1 MINMTVTNT
10 LVKNILMKSTLMK
23 STLLKRIYCMALMA
37 LLALASSQSW
47 ATLSATADRTIID
60 SNETL
65 QLLVRLDS
73 QALIGEPDFT
83 VIESNFE
90 ILSTSRQQQY
100 SRVNGQTQ
108 SYTDWNLL
116 LAPKRTGRLLVP
128 SIKYKKDISNAI
140 EITVR
145 KASAASA
152 AGQPVYTETLVDKSE
167 VYIQEQLLLTH
178 RLYTSVRLSDL
189 GLDPLKADDTV
200 MQKVSETQF
209 QKNVAGKNYQ
219 VVEIVYA
226 LFPQASGKLQ
236 IPALRFSAY
245 EASNNRYG
253 GFSARGNRIIRST
266 DAKTINVMARPDT
279 IDIDNWMPAS
289 SIRLDQQWS
298 SPLDQLKVGEP
309 ITRNISITAKGL
321 TGAQIMPLS
330 LSESDDYKI
339 YPDQPQLDD
348 SADATGVTGIR
359 RESFALVPNRSGEII
374 LPAVTVR
381 WWDTVRQRMQTAK
394 LKAVTL
400 QVTAAEVSKMDP
412 YNIAPK
418 PPAGANTLPRVSAPE
433 TPKSLTAELR
443 SSLPLQL
450 SLAGNALL
458 MLMLLFF
465 WLRRSSTAAPRRDL
479 SGLNTARL
487 ELKQLITN
495 IERAARKSD
504 LAPLRDSILAWGRC
518 IFPQQKIKA
527 LAEIA
532 TLLHD
537 TELQQQFDLL
547 DQALYNNGSE
557 QQPDLKLLVNLIRNA
572 IVPKTDNPQ
581 TAKAELKPLYPSS

>member
-1 MINMTVTNT
+1 MTVTNT

>member
-1 MINMTVTNT
+1 MIMMYM
-10 LVKNILMKSTLMK
+10 KNNPFKRAYSIALMVVM
-23 STLLKRIYCMALMA
+23 TLLC
-37 LLALASSQSW
+37 SHSW
-47 ATLSATADRTIID
+47 ASLTATADRTIID

-83 VIESNFE
+83 VIESDFE

-116 LAPKRTGRLLVP
+116 LAPKRIGRLLVP

-145 KASAASA
+145 KATAASA

-189 GLDPLKADDTV
+189 GLDPLTVDDAL

-226 LFPQASGKLQ
+226 LFPQTSGKLQ

-253 GFSARGNRIIRST
+253 GFSARGNRIVRST
-266 DAKTINVMARPDT
+266 DAKTINVMARPT
-279 IDIDNWMPAS
+279 QIDIDNWMPAS
-289 SIRLDQQWS
+289 SVRLDQQWS
-298 SPLDQLKVGEP
+298 SSLNELKVGEP
-309 ITRNISITAKGL
+309 ITRTINITAKDL

-330 LSESDDYKI
+330 FSESDDYKI
-339 YPDQPQLDD
+339 YPDQPQLGD
-348 SADATGVTGIR
+348 SADAAGVTGTR
-359 RESFALVPNRSGEII
+359 RESFALVPNRPGEITV
-374 LPAVTVR
+374 PAVSVR
-381 WWDTVRQRMQTAK
+381 WWNSRKQRMQTAT
-394 LKAVTL
+394 LDAVTL
-400 QVTAAEVSKMDP
+400 QVAAAEVSAVNP
-412 YNIAPK
+412 YSPAPN
-418 PPAGANTLPRVSAPE
+418 AAVGGNSLIIEATPE
-433 TPKSLTAELR
+433 APKSLMAELR
-443 SSLPLQL
+443 SSLALQL
-450 SLAGNALL
+450 SVAGNALL
-458 MLMLLFF
+458 LVLLLVLLFVS
-465 WLRRSSTAAPRRDL
+465 LGRSSKAAPRRDL
-479 SGLNTARL
+479 SGLNSARL
-487 ELKQLITN
+487 ELKQLLTN

-504 LAPLRDSILAWGRC
+504 LVPLRDSLLAWGRC
-518 IFPQQKIKA
+518 IFPQQKIKT

-532 TLLHD
+532 ALLD
-537 TELQQQFDLL
+537 DGQLQQQFDLL
-547 DQALYNNGSE
+547 DQALYNRSSE
-557 QQPDLKLLVNLIRNA
+557 QQPDLKLLVNLVRNA
-572 IVPKTDNPQ
+572 IVPKTKTAQ
-581 TAKAELKPLYPSS
+581 TDKAELKPLYPSS

>member
-1 MINMTVTNT
+1 MIMMHM
-10 LVKNILMKSTLMK
+10 KNNP
-23 STLLKRIYCMALMA
+23 LKRAYSIALTVV
-37 LLALASSQSW
+37 LTLACSHSW
-47 ATLSATADRTIID
+47 ATLTATADRTIID

-83 VIESNFE
+83 VIESDFE

-116 LAPKRTGRLLVP
+116 LAPKRIGRLLVP

-140 EITVR
+140 QITVR
-145 KASAASA
+145 KATAASA

-167 VYIQEQLLLTH
+167 VYVQEQLLLTH

-189 GLDPLKADDTV
+189 GLDPLKADDTL

-253 GFSARGNRIIRST
+253 GFSSRGNRIVRST
-266 DAKTINVMARPDT
+266 DAKTIDVMARPGQ

-289 SIRLDQQWS
+289 SVRLDQQWS

-309 ITRNISITAKGL
+309 ITRTINITAKGL

-330 LSESDDYKI
+330 LIESNDYKV

-348 SADATGVTGIR
+348 SAAASGVTGTR
-359 RESFALVPNRSGEII
+359 RESFALVPNRPGEIT
-374 LPAVTVR
+374 LPAVSVR
-381 WWDTVRQRMQTAK
+381 WWNSRKQRMQTAT
-394 LKAVTL
+394 LDAITL
-400 QVTAAEVSKMDP
+400 QVAAAEISSLNP
-412 YNIAPK
+412 YNPAPS
-418 PPAGANTLPRVSAPE
+418 AAVGANTLSIEAAPE
-433 TPKSLTAELR
+433 APKSLMAELR
-443 SSLPLQL
+443 SSRALQL
-450 SLAGNALL
+450 SVAGNALL
-458 MLMLLFF
+458 LLLLLFV
-465 WLRRSSTAAPRRDL
+465 WLGRSSKVAPRSDL
-479 SGLNTARL
+479 SGLNSARL
-487 ELKQLITN
+487 ELKQLLTN

-504 LAPLRDSILAWGRC
+504 LVPLRDSLLAWGRC
-518 IFPQQKIKA
+518 IFPQQKIKT

-532 TLLHD
+532 ALLD
-537 TELQQQFDLL
+537 DGQLQQQFDLL
-547 DQALYNNGSE
+547 DQALYNHSSE
-557 QQPDLKLLVNLIRNA
+557 QQPDLKLLVNLVRNA
-572 IVPKTDNPQ
+572 IVPKTENPQ
-581 TAKAELKPLYPSS
+581 TVKAELKPLYPSS

>member
-1 MINMTVTNT
+1 MVVM
-10 LVKNILMKSTLMK
+10 
-23 STLLKRIYCMALMA
+23 TLLC
-37 LLALASSQSW
+37 SHSW
-47 ATLSATADRTIID
+47 ASLTATADRTIID

-73 QALIGEPDFT
+73 QALMGEPDFS
-83 VIESNFE
+83 VIESDFE

-116 LAPKRTGRLLVP
+116 LAPKRIGRLLVP

-145 KASAASA
+145 KATAASA

-189 GLDPLKADDTV
+189 GLDPLKVDDAL

-219 VVEIVYA
+219 VVEIIYA

-253 GFSARGNRIIRST
+253 GFSARGNRIIRNT
-266 DAKTINVMARPDT
+266 DAKTIDVMTRPAH

-289 SIRLDQQWS
+289 SIRLEQQWS

-309 ITRNISITAKGL
+309 VTRNISITASGL

-330 LSESDDYKI
+330 LSESDDYKV
-339 YPDQPQLDD
+339 YPDQPQLGD
-348 SADATGVTGIR
+348 SADAAGVTGIR
-359 RESFALVPNRSGEII
+359 RESFALVPNRPGEITV
-374 LPAVTVR
+374 PAVSVR
-381 WWDTVRQRMQTAK
+381 WWNSRKQRMQTAT
-394 LKAVTL
+394 LDAVTL
-400 QVTAAEVSKMDP
+400 QVAAAEVSAMNP
-412 YNIAPK
+412 YNSAPN
-418 PPAGANTLPRVSAPE
+418 AAVGANSLIIEATPE
-433 TPKSLTAELR
+433 APKSLMAELR
-443 SSLPLQL
+443 SSLALQL
-450 SLAGNALL
+450 SVAGNALL
-458 MLMLLFF
+458 LVLLLVLLLFV
-465 WLRRSSTAAPRRDL
+465 WLGRSSKAAPRRDL
-479 SGLNTARL
+479 SGLNSARL
-487 ELKQLITN
+487 ELKQLLTN

-504 LAPLRDSILAWGRC
+504 LVPLRDSLLAWGRC
-518 IFPQQKIKA
+518 IFPQQKIKT

-532 TLLHD
+532 ALLD
-537 TELQQQFDLL
+537 DGQLQQQFDLL
-547 DQALYNNGSE
+547 DQALYNRSSE
-557 QQPDLKLLVNLIRNA
+557 QQPDLKLLVNLVRNA
-572 IVPKTDNPQ
+572 IVPKTETAQ

>member
-1 MINMTVTNT
+1 MMHM
-10 LVKNILMKSTLMK
+10 KNNPFKRAYSIALMVVM
-23 STLLKRIYCMALMA
+23 TLLC
-37 LLALASSQSW
+37 SHSW
-47 ATLSATADRTIID
+47 ASLTATADRTIID

-73 QALIGEPDFT
+73 QALMGEPDFS
-83 VIESNFE
+83 VIESDFE

-116 LAPKRTGRLLVP
+116 LAPKRIGRLLVP

-145 KASAASA
+145 KATAASA

-189 GLDPLKADDTV
+189 GLDPLKVDDAL

-219 VVEIVYA
+219 VVEIIYA

-253 GFSARGNRIIRST
+253 GFSARGNRIIRNT
-266 DAKTINVMARPDT
+266 DAKTIDVMTRPAH

-289 SIRLDQQWS
+289 SIRLEQQWS

-309 ITRNISITAKGL
+309 VTRNISITASGL

-330 LSESDDYKI
+330 LSESDDYKV
-339 YPDQPQLDD
+339 YPDQPQLGD
-348 SADATGVTGIR
+348 SADAAGVTGIR
-359 RESFALVPNRSGEII
+359 RESFALVPNRPGEITV
-374 LPAVTVR
+374 PAVSVR
-381 WWDTVRQRMQTAK
+381 WWNSRKQRMQTAT
-394 LKAVTL
+394 LDAVTL
-400 QVTAAEVSKMDP
+400 QVAAAEVSAMNP
-412 YNIAPK
+412 YNSAPN
-418 PPAGANTLPRVSAPE
+418 AAVGANSLIIEATPE
-433 TPKSLTAELR
+433 APKSLTAELR
-443 SSLPLQL
+443 SSLALQL
-450 SLAGNALL
+450 SVAGNALL
-458 MLMLLFF
+458 LVLLLVLLLFV
-465 WLRRSSTAAPRRDL
+465 WLGRSSKAAPRRDL
-479 SGLNTARL
+479 SGLNSARL
-487 ELKQLITN
+487 ELKQLLTN

-504 LAPLRDSILAWGRC
+504 LVPLRDSLLAWGRC
-518 IFPQQKIKA
+518 IFPQQKIKT

-532 TLLHD
+532 VLLD
-537 TELQQQFDLL
+537 DGQLQQQFDLL
-547 DQALYNNGSE
+547 DQALYNRSSE
-557 QQPDLKLLVNLIRNA
+557 QQPDLKLLVNLVRNA
-572 IVPKTDNPQ
+572 IVPKTETAQ

>member
-1 MINMTVTNT
+1 MIMMHM
-10 LVKNILMKSTLMK
+10 KNNPFKRAYSIALMVGM
-23 STLLKRIYCMALMA
+23 TLLC
-37 LLALASSQSW
+37 SHSW
-47 ATLSATADRTIID
+47 ASLTATADRTIID

-73 QALIGEPDFT
+73 QALMGEPDFS
-83 VIESNFE
+83 VIESDFE

-116 LAPKRTGRLLVP
+116 LAPKRIGRLLVP

-145 KASAASA
+145 KATAASA

-189 GLDPLKADDTV
+189 GLDPLKVDDAL

-219 VVEIVYA
+219 VVEIIYA

-245 EASNNRYG
+245 ETSNNRYG
-253 GFSARGNRIIRST
+253 GFSARGNRIIRNT
-266 DAKTINVMARPDT
+266 DAKTIDVMTRPAH
-279 IDIDNWMPAS
+279 IDIDNWMPAN
-289 SIRLDQQWS
+289 SIRLEQQWS

-309 ITRNISITAKGL
+309 VTRNISITASGL

-330 LSESDDYKI
+330 LSESDDYKV
-339 YPDQPQLDD
+339 YPDQPQLGD
-348 SADATGVTGIR
+348 SADAAGVTGIR
-359 RESFALVPNRSGEII
+359 RESFALVPNRPGEITV
-374 LPAVTVR
+374 PAVSVR
-381 WWDTVRQRMQTAK
+381 WWNSRKQRMQTAT
-394 LKAVTL
+394 LDAVTL
-400 QVTAAEVSKMDP
+400 QVAAAEVSAMNP
-412 YNIAPK
+412 YNSAPT
-418 PPAGANTLPRVSAPE
+418 AAVGANSLIIEATPE
-433 TPKSLTAELR
+433 APKSLMAELR
-443 SSLPLQL
+443 SSLALQL
-450 SLAGNALL
+450 SVAGNALL
-458 MLMLLFF
+458 LVLLLVLLLFV
-465 WLRRSSTAAPRRDL
+465 WLGRSSKAAPRRDL
-479 SGLNTARL
+479 SGLNSARL
-487 ELKQLITN
+487 ELKQLLTN

-504 LAPLRDSILAWGRC
+504 LVPLRDSLLAWGRC
-518 IFPQQKIKA
+518 IFPQQKIKT

-532 TLLHD
+532 ALLDHGQ
-537 TELQQQFDLL
+537 LQQQFDLL
-547 DQALYNNGSE
+547 DQALYNRSSE
-557 QQPDLKLLVNLIRNA
+557 QQPDLKLLVNLVRNA
-572 IVPKTDNPQ
+572 IVPKTETAQ

>member
-1 MINMTVTNT
+1 MIMMHM
-10 LVKNILMKSTLMK
+10 KNNPFKRAYSIALMVVM
-23 STLLKRIYCMALMA
+23 TLLC
-37 LLALASSQSW
+37 SHSW
-47 ATLSATADRTIID
+47 ASLTATADRTIID

-73 QALIGEPDFT
+73 QALMGEPDFS
-83 VIESNFE
+83 VIESDFE

-116 LAPKRTGRLLVP
+116 LAPKRIGRLLVP

-145 KASAASA
+145 KATAASA

-189 GLDPLKADDTV
+189 GLDPLKVDDAL

-219 VVEIVYA
+219 VVEIIYA

-253 GFSARGNRIIRST
+253 GFSARGNRIIRNT
-266 DAKTINVMARPDT
+266 DAKTIDVMTRPAH
-279 IDIDNWMPAS
+279 IDIDNWMPAN
-289 SIRLDQQWS
+289 SIRLEQQWS

-309 ITRNISITAKGL
+309 VTRNISITASGL

-330 LSESDDYKI
+330 LSESDDYKV
-339 YPDQPQLDD
+339 YPDQPQLGD
-348 SADATGVTGIR
+348 SADAAGVTGIR
-359 RESFALVPNRSGEII
+359 RESFALVPNRPGEITV
-374 LPAVTVR
+374 PAVSVR
-381 WWDTVRQRMQTAK
+381 WWNSRKQRMQTAT
-394 LKAVTL
+394 LDAVTL
-400 QVTAAEVSKMDP
+400 QVAAAEVSAMNP
-412 YNIAPK
+412 YNSAPN
-418 PPAGANTLPRVSAPE
+418 AAVGANSLIIEATPE
-433 TPKSLTAELR
+433 APKSLMAELR
-443 SSLPLQL
+443 SSLALQL
-450 SLAGNALL
+450 SVAGNALL
-458 MLMLLFF
+458 LVLLLVLLLFV
-465 WLRRSSTAAPRRDL
+465 WLGRSSKAAPRRDL
-479 SGLNTARL
+479 SGLNSARL
-487 ELKQLITN
+487 ELKQLLTN

-504 LAPLRDSILAWGRC
+504 LVPLRDSLLAWGRC
-518 IFPQQKIKA
+518 IFPQQKIKT

-532 TLLHD
+532 ALLD
-537 TELQQQFDLL
+537 DGQLQQQFDLL
-547 DQALYNNGSE
+547 DQALYNRSSE
-557 QQPDLKLLVNLIRNA
+557 QQPDLKLLVNLVRNA
-572 IVPKTDNPQ
+572 IVPKTETAQ

>member
-1 MINMTVTNT
+1 MKNMT
-10 LVKNILMKSTLMK
+10 KNR
-23 STLLKRIYCMALMA
+23 LKRIYFMALTA
-37 LLALASSQSW
+37 ILALACNHSW
-47 ATLSATADRTIID
+47 ATLTATADRTIIH

-83 VIESNFE
+83 VIESDFE

-145 KASAASA
+145 QATAPSA

-189 GLDPLKADDTV
+189 GLDPLKVDDAV

-209 QKNVAGKNYQ
+209 QKNIGGKNYQ
-219 VVEIVYA
+219 VVEIIYA

-236 IPALRFSAY
+236 IPALRFFAY
-245 EASNNRYG
+245 DASNSRYG
-253 GFSARGNRIIRST
+253 GFSARGNRIVRST
-266 DAKTINVMARPDT
+266 DAKTIDVMPRPAH
-279 IDIDNWMPAS
+279 IDMDNWMPAS
-289 SIRLDQQWS
+289 NLRLDQQWS
-298 SPLDQLKVGEP
+298 SPPDQLKVGEP
-309 ITRNISITAKGL
+309 VTRNIRITANGL
-321 TGAQIMPLS
+321 TAAQIMPLS

-348 SADATGVTGIR
+348 SANASGVTGIR
-359 RESFALVPNRSGEII
+359 RESFALVPNRPGEIT

-381 WWDTVRQRMQTAK
+381 WWDSGKQRMQTAK
-394 LKAVTL
+394 LNPVTL
-400 QVTAAEVSKMDP
+400 QVAAAEVSQLNP
-412 YNIAPK
+412 YNRAPATALTNRLAIESVPEAPK
-418 PPAGANTLPRVSAPE
+418 SFAT
-433 TPKSLTAELR
+433 ELR
-443 SSLPLQL
+443 SSLPLQI
-450 SLAGNALL
+450 SLVSNGLLVALL
-458 MLMLLFF
+458 LLI
-465 WLRRSSTAAPRRDL
+465 WLRRSTTVAPARDL
-479 SGLNTARL
+479 TGLNSARL
-487 ELKQLITN
+487 ELKQLLTN

-504 LAPLRDSILAWGRC
+504 LAPLRDSLLAWGRC
-518 IFPQQKIKA
+518 IFPQQKIKT

-532 TLLHD
+532 SLLDHAQ
-537 TELQQQFDLL
+537 LQQQFDLL
-547 DQALYNNGSE
+547 DQTLYNNSTE
-557 QQPDLKLLVNLIRNA
+557 QQPDLKQLVNLVRNV
-572 IVPKTDNPQ
+572 IVPKTASSQ
-581 TAKAELKPLYPSS
+581 ATEAELKPLYPSS

>member
-1 MINMTVTNT
+1 MINMT
-10 LVKNILMKSTLMK
+10 K
-23 STLLKRIYCMALMA
+23 TLLKRLYSIALVGT
-37 LLALASSQSW
+37 LAVVCSHSW
-47 ATLSATADRTIID
+47 ATLTATADRTIID

-83 VIESNFE
+83 VIDNDFE

-145 KASAASA
+145 KATAASA

-167 VYIQEQLLLTH
+167 LYVQEQLLLTH

-189 GLDPLKADDTV
+189 GLDPLQVDDAV

-209 QKNVAGKNYQ
+209 QKNIGGKNYQ
-219 VVEIVYA
+219 VVEIIYA

-236 IPALRFSAY
+236 IPALRFFAY
-245 EASNNRYG
+245 ETSNSRYG
-253 GFSARGNRIIRST
+253 GFSNRGNRIVRST
-266 DAKTINVMARPDT
+266 DTKTIDVMARPAN
-279 IDIDNWMPAS
+279 IDLDNWMPAS
-289 SIRLDQQWS
+289 SIGLNQQWS

-309 ITRNISITAKGL
+309 LTRTISITAKGL

-330 LSESDDYKI
+330 FSESDDYKI

-348 SADATGVTGIR
+348 NADASGVTGIR
-359 RESFALVPNRSGEII
+359 RESFALVPNRPGEIT
-374 LPAVTVR
+374 LPTVTVR
-381 WWDTVRQRMQTAK
+381 WWNSRKQRMQTAK
-394 LKAVTL
+394 LDPVTL
-400 QVTAAEVSKMDP
+400 QVAAAEVIKNNP
-412 YNIAPK
+412 YN
-418 PPAGANTLPRVSAPE
+418 SAPATAALVNRLSQE
-433 TPKSLTAELR
+433 TAPVAPKSLIEELR
-443 SSLPLQL
+443 SSLVLQI
-450 SLAGNALL
+450 SLASNLLLVALL
-458 MLMLLFF
+458 SIV
-465 WLRRSSTAAPRRDL
+465 WLRRSSTPAPLTDL
-479 SGLNTARL
+479 SGLNSARL
-487 ELKQLITN
+487 ELKQLLTN

-504 LAPLRDSILAWGRC
+504 LATLRDNLLAWGRC
-518 IFPQQKIKA
+518 IFPQKKIKT

-532 TLLHD
+532 SLLND
-537 TELQQQFDLL
+537 VQLQQQFDLL
-547 DQALYNNGSE
+547 DQALYNNSTE
-557 QQPDLKLLVNLIRNA
+557 QQPNLKLVVSLVRNA
-572 IVPKTDNPQ
+572 IVPKSKNLTS
-581 TAKAELKPLYPSS
+581 AKVELKPLYPSS

>member
-1 MINMTVTNT
+1 MIMMHM
-10 LVKNILMKSTLMK
+10 KNNPFKRAYSIALMVVM
-23 STLLKRIYCMALMA
+23 TLLC
-37 LLALASSQSW
+37 SHSW
-47 ATLSATADRTIID
+47 ASLTATADRTIID

-73 QALIGEPDFT
+73 QALMGEPDFS
-83 VIESNFE
+83 VIESDFE

-116 LAPKRTGRLLVP
+116 LAPKRIGRLLVP

-145 KASAASA
+145 KATAASA

-189 GLDPLKADDTV
+189 GLDPLKVDDAL

-219 VVEIVYA
+219 VVEIIYA

-253 GFSARGNRIIRST
+253 GFSARGNRIIRNT
-266 DAKTINVMARPDT
+266 DAKTIDVMTRPAH

-289 SIRLDQQWS
+289 SIRLEQQWS

-309 ITRNISITAKGL
+309 VTRNISITASGL

-330 LSESDDYKI
+330 LSESDDYKV
-339 YPDQPQLDD
+339 YPDQPQLSD
-348 SADATGVTGIR
+348 SADAAGVTGIR
-359 RESFALVPNRSGEII
+359 RESFALVPNRPGEITV
-374 LPAVTVR
+374 PAVSVR
-381 WWDTVRQRMQTAK
+381 WWNSRKQRMQTAT
-394 LKAVTL
+394 LDAVTL
-400 QVTAAEVSKMDP
+400 QVAAAEVSAMNP
-412 YNIAPK
+412 YNSAPN
-418 PPAGANTLPRVSAPE
+418 AAVGANSLIIEATPE
-433 TPKSLTAELR
+433 APKSLMAELR
-443 SSLPLQL
+443 SSLALQL
-450 SLAGNALL
+450 SVAGNALL
-458 MLMLLFF
+458 LVLLLVLLLFV
-465 WLRRSSTAAPRRDL
+465 WLGRSSKAAPRRDL
-479 SGLNTARL
+479 SGLNSARL
-487 ELKQLITN
+487 ELKQLLTN

-504 LAPLRDSILAWGRC
+504 LVPLRDSLLAWGRC
-518 IFPQQKIKA
+518 IFPQQKIKT

-532 TLLHD
+532 ALLD
-537 TELQQQFDLL
+537 DGQLQQQFDLL
-547 DQALYNNGSE
+547 DQALYNRSSE
-557 QQPDLKLLVNLIRNA
+557 QQPDLKLLVNLVRNA
-572 IVPKTDNPQ
+572 IVPKTETAQ

>member
-1 MINMTVTNT
+1 MIMMHM
-10 LVKNILMKSTLMK
+10 KNNPFKRAYSIALMVGM
-23 STLLKRIYCMALMA
+23 TLLC
-37 LLALASSQSW
+37 SHSW
-47 ATLSATADRTIID
+47 ASLTATADRTIID

-73 QALIGEPDFT
+73 QALMGEPDFS
-83 VIESNFE
+83 VIESDFE

-116 LAPKRTGRLLVP
+116 LAPKRIGRLLVP

-145 KASAASA
+145 KATAASA

-189 GLDPLKADDTV
+189 GLDPLKVDDAL

-219 VVEIVYA
+219 VVEIIYA

-245 EASNNRYG
+245 ETSNNRYG
-253 GFSARGNRIIRST
+253 GFSARGNRIIRNT
-266 DAKTINVMARPDT
+266 DAKTIDVMTRPAH

-289 SIRLDQQWS
+289 SIRLEQQWS

-309 ITRNISITAKGL
+309 VTRNISITASGL

-330 LSESDDYKI
+330 LSESDDYKV
-339 YPDQPQLDD
+339 YPDQPQLGD
-348 SADATGVTGIR
+348 SADAAGVTGIR
-359 RESFALVPNRSGEII
+359 RESFALVPNRPGEITV
-374 LPAVTVR
+374 PAVSVR
-381 WWDTVRQRMQTAK
+381 WWNSRKQRMQTAT
-394 LKAVTL
+394 LDAVTL
-400 QVTAAEVSKMDP
+400 QVAAAEVSAMNP
-412 YNIAPK
+412 YNSAPT
-418 PPAGANTLPRVSAPE
+418 AAVGANSLIIEATPE
-433 TPKSLTAELR
+433 APKSLMAELR
-443 SSLPLQL
+443 SSLALQL
-450 SLAGNALL
+450 SVAGNALL
-458 MLMLLFF
+458 LVLLLVLLLFV
-465 WLRRSSTAAPRRDL
+465 WLGRSSKAAPRRDL
-479 SGLNTARL
+479 SGLNSARL
-487 ELKQLITN
+487 ELKQLLTN

-504 LAPLRDSILAWGRC
+504 LVPLRDSLLAWGRC
-518 IFPQQKIKA
+518 IFPQQKIKT

-532 TLLHD
+532 ALLD
-537 TELQQQFDLL
+537 DGQLQQQFDLL
-547 DQALYNNGSE
+547 DQALYNRSSE
-557 QQPDLKLLVNLIRNA
+557 QQPDLKLLVNLVRNA
-572 IVPKTDNPQ
+572 IVPKTETAQ

>member
-1 MINMTVTNT
+1 MIMMHM
-10 LVKNILMKSTLMK
+10 KNKPFKRAYSIALMVVM
-23 STLLKRIYCMALMA
+23 TLLC
-37 LLALASSQSW
+37 SHSW
-47 ATLSATADRTIID
+47 ASLTATADRTIID

-73 QALIGEPDFT
+73 QALMGEPDFS
-83 VIESNFE
+83 VIESDFE

-116 LAPKRTGRLLVP
+116 LAPKRIGRLLVP

-145 KASAASA
+145 KATAASA

-189 GLDPLKADDTV
+189 GLDPLKVDDAL

-219 VVEIVYA
+219 VVEIIYA

-245 EASNNRYG
+245 ETSNNRYG
-253 GFSARGNRIIRST
+253 GFSARGNRIIRNT
-266 DAKTINVMARPDT
+266 DAKTIDVMTRPAH

-289 SIRLDQQWS
+289 SIRLEQQWS

-309 ITRNISITAKGL
+309 VTRNISITASGL

-330 LSESDDYKI
+330 LSESDDYKV
-339 YPDQPQLDD
+339 YPDQPQLGD
-348 SADATGVTGIR
+348 SADAAGVTGIR
-359 RESFALVPNRSGEII
+359 RESFALVPNRPGEITV
-374 LPAVTVR
+374 PAVSVR
-381 WWDTVRQRMQTAK
+381 WWNSRKQRMQTAT
-394 LKAVTL
+394 LDAVTL
-400 QVTAAEVSKMDP
+400 QVAAAEVSAMNP
-412 YNIAPK
+412 YNSAPN
-418 PPAGANTLPRVSAPE
+418 AAVGANSLIIEATPE
-433 TPKSLTAELR
+433 APKSLMAELR
-443 SSLPLQL
+443 SSLALQL
-450 SLAGNALL
+450 SVAGNALL
-458 MLMLLFF
+458 LVLLLVLLLFV
-465 WLRRSSTAAPRRDL
+465 WLGRSSKAAPRRDL
-479 SGLNTARL
+479 SGLNSARL
-487 ELKQLITN
+487 ELKQLLTN

-504 LAPLRDSILAWGRC
+504 LVPLRDSLLAWGRC
-518 IFPQQKIKA
+518 IFPQQKIKT

-532 TLLHD
+532 VLLD
-537 TELQQQFDLL
+537 DGQLQQQFDLL
-547 DQALYNNGSE
+547 DQALYNRSSE
-557 QQPDLKLLVNLIRNA
+557 QQPDLKLLVNLVRNA
-572 IVPKTDNPQ
+572 IVPKTETAQ

>member
-73 QALIGEPDFT
+73 QALMGEPDFT

>member
-1 MINMTVTNT
+1 
-10 LVKNILMKSTLMK
+10 
-23 STLLKRIYCMALMA
+23 
-37 LLALASSQSW
+37 
-47 ATLSATADRTIID
+47 
-60 SNETL
+60 
-65 QLLVRLDS
+65 
-73 QALIGEPDFT
+73 
-83 VIESNFE
+83 
-90 ILSTSRQQQY
+90 
-100 SRVNGQTQ
+100 
-108 SYTDWNLL
+108 
-116 LAPKRTGRLLVP
+116 
-128 SIKYKKDISNAI
+128 
-140 EITVR
+140 
-145 KASAASA
+145 
-152 AGQPVYTETLVDKSE
+152 
-167 VYIQEQLLLTH
+167 
-178 RLYTSVRLSDL
+178 
-189 GLDPLKADDTV
+189 
-200 MQKVSETQF
+200 
-209 QKNVAGKNYQ
+209 
-219 VVEIVYA
+219 
-226 LFPQASGKLQ
+226 
-236 IPALRFSAY
+236 
-245 EASNNRYG
+245 
-253 GFSARGNRIIRST
+253 
-266 DAKTINVMARPDT
+266 
-279 IDIDNWMPAS
+279 
-289 SIRLDQQWS
+289 
-298 SPLDQLKVGEP
+298 
-309 ITRNISITAKGL
+309 
-321 TGAQIMPLS
+321 
-330 LSESDDYKI
+330 
-339 YPDQPQLDD
+339 
-348 SADATGVTGIR
+348 
-359 RESFALVPNRSGEII
+359 
-374 LPAVTVR
+374 
-381 WWDTVRQRMQTAK
+381 MQTAK

>member
-1 MINMTVTNT
+1 MIMMHM
-10 LVKNILMKSTLMK
+10 KNNPFKRAYSIALMVVM
-23 STLLKRIYCMALMA
+23 TLLC
-37 LLALASSQSW
+37 SHSW
-47 ATLSATADRTIID
+47 ASLTATADRTIID

-73 QALIGEPDFT
+73 QALMGEPDFS
-83 VIESNFE
+83 VIESDFE

-116 LAPKRTGRLLVP
+116 LAPKRIGRLLVP

-145 KASAASA
+145 KATAASA

-189 GLDPLKADDTV
+189 GLDPLKVDDAL

-219 VVEIVYA
+219 VVEIIYA

-253 GFSARGNRIIRST
+253 GFSARGNRIIRNT
-266 DAKTINVMARPDT
+266 DAKTIDVMTRPAH

-289 SIRLDQQWS
+289 SIRLEQQWS

-309 ITRNISITAKGL
+309 VTRNISITASGL

-330 LSESDDYKI
+330 LSESDDYKV
-339 YPDQPQLDD
+339 YPDQPQLGD
-348 SADATGVTGIR
+348 SADAAGVTGIR
-359 RESFALVPNRSGEII
+359 RESFALVPNRPGEITV
-374 LPAVTVR
+374 PAVSVR
-381 WWDTVRQRMQTAK
+381 WWNSRKQRMQTAT
-394 LKAVTL
+394 LDAVTL
-400 QVTAAEVSKMDP
+400 QVAAAEVSAMNP
-412 YNIAPK
+412 YNSAPN
-418 PPAGANTLPRVSAPE
+418 AAVGANSLIIEATPE
-433 TPKSLTAELR
+433 APKSLMAELR
-443 SSLPLQL
+443 SSLALQL
-450 SLAGNALL
+450 SVAGNALL
-458 MLMLLFF
+458 LVLLLVLLLFV
-465 WLRRSSTAAPRRDL
+465 WLGRSSKAAPRRDL
-479 SGLNTARL
+479 SGLNSARL
-487 ELKQLITN
+487 ELKQLLTN

-504 LAPLRDSILAWGRC
+504 LVPLRDSLLAWGRC
-518 IFPQQKIKA
+518 IFPQQKIKT

-532 TLLHD
+532 VLLD
-537 TELQQQFDLL
+537 DGQLQQQFDLL
-547 DQALYNNGSE
+547 DQALYNRSSE
-557 QQPDLKLLVNLIRNA
+557 QQPDLKLLVNLVRNA
-572 IVPKTDNPQ
+572 IVPKTETAQ

>member
-1 MINMTVTNT
+1 MINMNK
-10 LVKNILMKSTLMK
+10 LHF
-23 STLLKRIYCMALMA
+23 KRLYSLALMVILTA
-37 LLALASSQSW
+37 VCSPSW
-47 ATLSATADRTIID
+47 ATLTATADRTIID

-83 VIESNFE
+83 VIESDFE

-108 SYTDWNLL
+108 SFTDWNLL
-116 LAPKRTGRLLVP
+116 LAPKRIGRLLVP
-128 SIKYKKDISNAI
+128 SINYKKDISNAI

-145 KASAASA
+145 QASAASA
-152 AGQPVYTETLVDKSE
+152 VGQPVFTETLVDKSA

-189 GLDPLKADDTV
+189 GLDLLKADDTV

-253 GFSARGNRIIRST
+253 GFSARGNRIIRNT
-266 DAKTINVMARPDT
+266 EAKTIDVMARPAH
-279 IDIDNWMPAS
+279 IDIDNWLPAS
-289 SIRLDQQWS
+289 SIRLAQQWS
-298 SPLDQLKVGEP
+298 SPLDQLTVGEP

-321 TGAQIMPLS
+321 TAAQIMPLS
-330 LSESDDYKI
+330 LSESDDYKV

-359 RESFALVPNRSGEII
+359 RESFALVPNRSGEIT

-381 WWDTVRQRMQTAK
+381 WWDTSKQRMQTAK
-394 LKAVTL
+394 LEAITL
-400 QVTAAEVSKMDP
+400 QVAAAEVSKMDP
-412 YNIAPK
+412 YNIAPN
-418 PPAGANTLPRVSAPE
+418 PLAGANTLPIVSAPE
-433 TPKSLTAELR
+433 TPESFIAELR
-443 SSLPLQL
+443 LSLPLQL

-458 MLMLLFF
+458 VLLLLFF

-504 LAPLRDSILAWGRC
+504 LPPLRDSILAWGRC

-532 TLLHD
+532 TLLDD

-557 QQPDLKLLVNLIRNA
+557 QQPDLKLLVNLVRNA

>member
-1 MINMTVTNT
+1 MIMMHM
-10 LVKNILMKSTLMK
+10 KNNPFKRAYSIALMVVM
-23 STLLKRIYCMALMA
+23 TLLC
-37 LLALASSQSW
+37 SHSW
-47 ATLSATADRTIID
+47 ASLTATADRTIID

-73 QALIGEPDFT
+73 QALMGEPDFS
-83 VIESNFE
+83 VIESDFE

-116 LAPKRTGRLLVP
+116 LAPKRIGRLLVP

-145 KASAASA
+145 KATAASA

-189 GLDPLKADDTV
+189 GLDPLKVDDAL

-219 VVEIVYA
+219 VVEIIYA

-253 GFSARGNRIIRST
+253 GFSARGNRIIRNT
-266 DAKTINVMARPDT
+266 DAKTIDVMTRPAH

-289 SIRLDQQWS
+289 SIRLEQQWS

-309 ITRNISITAKGL
+309 VTRNISITASGL

-330 LSESDDYKI
+330 LSESDDYKV
-339 YPDQPQLDD
+339 YPDQPQLGD
-348 SADATGVTGIR
+348 SADAAGVTGIR
-359 RESFALVPNRSGEII
+359 RESFALVPNRPGEITV
-374 LPAVTVR
+374 PAVSVR
-381 WWDTVRQRMQTAK
+381 WWNSRKQRMQTAT
-394 LKAVTL
+394 LDAVTL
-400 QVTAAEVSKMDP
+400 QVAAAEVSAMNP
-412 YNIAPK
+412 YNSAPN
-418 PPAGANTLPRVSAPE
+418 AAVGANSLIIEATPE
-433 TPKSLTAELR
+433 APKSLMAELR
-443 SSLPLQL
+443 SSLALQL
-450 SLAGNALL
+450 SVAGNALL
-458 MLMLLFF
+458 LVLLLVLLLFV
-465 WLRRSSTAAPRRDL
+465 WLGRSSKAAPRRDL
-479 SGLNTARL
+479 SGLNSARL
-487 ELKQLITN
+487 ELKQLLTN

-504 LAPLRDSILAWGRC
+504 LVPLRDSLLAWGRC
-518 IFPQQKIKA
+518 IFPQQKIKT

-532 TLLHD
+532 ALLD
-537 TELQQQFDLL
+537 DGQLQQQFDLL
-547 DQALYNNGSE
+547 DQALYNRSSE
-557 QQPDLKLLVNLIRNA
+557 QQPDLKLLVNLVRNA
-572 IVPKTDNPQ
+572 IVPKTETAQ

>member
-1 MINMTVTNT
+1 MIMMHM
-10 LVKNILMKSTLMK
+10 KNNPFKRAYSIALMVVM
-23 STLLKRIYCMALMA
+23 TLLC
-37 LLALASSQSW
+37 SHSW
-47 ATLSATADRTIID
+47 ASLTATADRTIID

-73 QALIGEPDFT
+73 QALMGEPDFS
-83 VIESNFE
+83 VIESDFE

-116 LAPKRTGRLLVP
+116 LAPKRIGRLLVP

-145 KASAASA
+145 KATAASA

-189 GLDPLKADDTV
+189 GLDPLKVDDAL

-219 VVEIVYA
+219 VVEIIYA

-253 GFSARGNRIIRST
+253 GFSARGNRIIRNT
-266 DAKTINVMARPDT
+266 DAKTIDVMTRPAH

-289 SIRLDQQWS
+289 SIRLEQQWS

-309 ITRNISITAKGL
+309 VTRNISITASGL

-330 LSESDDYKI
+330 LSESDDYKV
-339 YPDQPQLDD
+339 YPDQPQLSD
-348 SADATGVTGIR
+348 SADAAGVTGIR
-359 RESFALVPNRSGEII
+359 RESFALVPNRPGEITV
-374 LPAVTVR
+374 PAVSVR
-381 WWDTVRQRMQTAK
+381 WWNSRKQRMQTAT
-394 LKAVTL
+394 LDAVTL
-400 QVTAAEVSKMDP
+400 QVAAAEVSAMNP
-412 YNIAPK
+412 YNSAPN
-418 PPAGANTLPRVSAPE
+418 AAVGANSLIIEATPE
-433 TPKSLTAELR
+433 APKSLTAELR
-443 SSLPLQL
+443 SSLALQL
-450 SLAGNALL
+450 SVAGNALL
-458 MLMLLFF
+458 LALLLVLLLFV
-465 WLRRSSTAAPRRDL
+465 WLGRSSKAAPRRDL
-479 SGLNTARL
+479 SGLNSARL
-487 ELKQLITN
+487 ELKQLLTN

-504 LAPLRDSILAWGRC
+504 LVPLRDSLLAWGRC
-518 IFPQQKIKA
+518 IFPQQKIKT

-532 TLLHD
+532 ALLDHGQ
-537 TELQQQFDLL
+537 LQQQFDLL
-547 DQALYNNGSE
+547 DQALYNRSSE
-557 QQPDLKLLVNLIRNA
+557 QQPDLKLLVNLVRNA
-572 IVPKTDNPQ
+572 IVPKTETAQ

>member
-1 MINMTVTNT
+1 MIMMHM
-10 LVKNILMKSTLMK
+10 KNNPFKRAYSIALMVGM
-23 STLLKRIYCMALMA
+23 TLLC
-37 LLALASSQSW
+37 SHSW
-47 ATLSATADRTIID
+47 ASLTATADRTIID

-73 QALIGEPDFT
+73 QALMGEPDFS
-83 VIESNFE
+83 VIESDFE

-116 LAPKRTGRLLVP
+116 LAPKRIGRLLVP

-145 KASAASA
+145 KATAASA

-189 GLDPLKADDTV
+189 GLDPLKVDDAL

-219 VVEIVYA
+219 VVEIIYA

-245 EASNNRYG
+245 ETSNNRYG
-253 GFSARGNRIIRST
+253 GFSARGNRIIRNT
-266 DAKTINVMARPDT
+266 DAKTIDVMTRPAH

-289 SIRLDQQWS
+289 SIRLEQQWS

-309 ITRNISITAKGL
+309 VTRNISITASGL

-330 LSESDDYKI
+330 LSESDDYKV
-339 YPDQPQLDD
+339 YPDQPQLGD
-348 SADATGVTGIR
+348 SADAAGVTGIR
-359 RESFALVPNRSGEII
+359 RESFALVPNRPGEITV
-374 LPAVTVR
+374 PAVSVR
-381 WWDTVRQRMQTAK
+381 WWNSRKQRMQTAT
-394 LKAVTL
+394 LDAVTL
-400 QVTAAEVSKMDP
+400 QVAAAEVSAMNP
-412 YNIAPK
+412 YNSAPT
-418 PPAGANTLPRVSAPE
+418 AAVGANSLIIEATPE
-433 TPKSLTAELR
+433 APKSLMAELR
-443 SSLPLQL
+443 SSLALQL
-450 SLAGNALL
+450 SVAGNALL
-458 MLMLLFF
+458 LVLLLVLLLFV
-465 WLRRSSTAAPRRDL
+465 WLGRSSKAAPRRDL
-479 SGLNTARL
+479 SGLNSARL
-487 ELKQLITN
+487 ELKQLLTN

-504 LAPLRDSILAWGRC
+504 LVPLRDSLLAWGRC
-518 IFPQQKIKA
+518 IFPQQKIKT

-532 TLLHD
+532 ALLDHGQ
-537 TELQQQFDLL
+537 LQQQFDLL
-547 DQALYNNGSE
+547 DQALYNRSSE
-557 QQPDLKLLVNLIRNA
+557 QQPDLKLLVNLVRNA
-572 IVPKTDNPQ
+572 IVPKTETAQ

>member
-1 MINMTVTNT
+1 MMHM
-10 LVKNILMKSTLMK
+10 KNKPFKRAYSIALMVVM
-23 STLLKRIYCMALMA
+23 TLLC
-37 LLALASSQSW
+37 SHSW
-47 ATLSATADRTIID
+47 ASLTATADRTIID

-73 QALIGEPDFT
+73 QALMGEPDFS
-83 VIESNFE
+83 VIESDFE

-100 SRVNGQTQ
+100 SRGNGPPQ

-116 LAPKRTGRLLVP
+116 LAPKRIGRLLVP

-145 KASAASA
+145 KATAASA

-189 GLDPLKADDTV
+189 GLDPLKVDDAL

-219 VVEIVYA
+219 VVEIIYA

-253 GFSARGNRIIRST
+253 GFSARGNRIIRNT
-266 DAKTINVMARPDT
+266 DAKTIDVMTRPAH
-279 IDIDNWMPAS
+279 IDIDNWMPAN
-289 SIRLDQQWS
+289 SIRLEQQWS

-309 ITRNISITAKGL
+309 VTRNISITASGL

-330 LSESDDYKI
+330 LSESDDYKV
-339 YPDQPQLDD
+339 YPDQPQLSD
-348 SADATGVTGIR
+348 SADAAGVTGIR
-359 RESFALVPNRSGEII
+359 RESFALVPNRPGEITV
-374 LPAVTVR
+374 PAVSVR
-381 WWDTVRQRMQTAK
+381 WWNSRKQRMQTAT
-394 LKAVTL
+394 LDAVTL
-400 QVTAAEVSKMDP
+400 QVAAAEVSAMNP
-412 YNIAPK
+412 YNSAPN
-418 PPAGANTLPRVSAPE
+418 AAVGANSLIIEATPE
-433 TPKSLTAELR
+433 APKSLMAELR
-443 SSLPLQL
+443 SSLALQL
-450 SLAGNALL
+450 SVAGNALL
-458 MLMLLFF
+458 LVLLLVLLLFV
-465 WLRRSSTAAPRRDL
+465 WLGRSSKAAPRRDL
-479 SGLNTARL
+479 SGLNSARL
-487 ELKQLITN
+487 ELKQLLTN

-504 LAPLRDSILAWGRC
+504 LVPLRDSLLAWGRC
-518 IFPQQKIKA
+518 IFPQQKIKT

-532 TLLHD
+532 VLLD
-537 TELQQQFDLL
+537 DGQLQQQFDLL
-547 DQALYNNGSE
+547 DQALYNRSSE
-557 QQPDLKLLVNLIRNA
+557 QQPDLKLLVSLVRNA
-572 IVPKTDNPQ
+572 IVPKTETAQ

>member
-1 MINMTVTNT
+1 MMHM
-10 LVKNILMKSTLMK
+10 KNNPFKRAYSIALMVVM
-23 STLLKRIYCMALMA
+23 TLLC
-37 LLALASSQSW
+37 SHSW
-47 ATLSATADRTIID
+47 ASLTATADRTIID

-73 QALIGEPDFT
+73 QALMGEPDFS
-83 VIESNFE
+83 VIESDFE

-116 LAPKRTGRLLVP
+116 LAPKRIGRLLVP

-145 KASAASA
+145 KATAASA

-189 GLDPLKADDTV
+189 GLDPLKVDDAL

-219 VVEIVYA
+219 VVEIIYA

-253 GFSARGNRIIRST
+253 GFSARGNRIIRNT
-266 DAKTINVMARPDT
+266 DAKTIDVMTRPAH

-289 SIRLDQQWS
+289 SIRLEQQWS

-309 ITRNISITAKGL
+309 VTRNISITASGL

-330 LSESDDYKI
+330 LSESDDYKV
-339 YPDQPQLDD
+339 YPDQPQLGD
-348 SADATGVTGIR
+348 SADAAGVTGIR
-359 RESFALVPNRSGEII
+359 RESFALVPNRPGEITV
-374 LPAVTVR
+374 PAVSVR
-381 WWDTVRQRMQTAK
+381 WWNSRKQRMQTAT
-394 LKAVTL
+394 LDAVTL
-400 QVTAAEVSKMDP
+400 QVAAAEVSAMNP
-412 YNIAPK
+412 YNSAPN
-418 PPAGANTLPRVSAPE
+418 AAVGANSLIIEATPE
-433 TPKSLTAELR
+433 APKSLTAELR
-443 SSLPLQL
+443 SSLALQL
-450 SLAGNALL
+450 SVAGNALL
-458 MLMLLFF
+458 LVLLLVLLLFV
-465 WLRRSSTAAPRRDL
+465 WLGRSSKAAPRRDL
-479 SGLNTARL
+479 SGLNSARL
-487 ELKQLITN
+487 ELKQLLTN

-504 LAPLRDSILAWGRC
+504 LVPLRDSLLAWGRC
-518 IFPQQKIKA
+518 IFPQQKIKT

-532 TLLHD
+532 ALLD
-537 TELQQQFDLL
+537 DGQLQQQFDLL
-547 DQALYNNGSE
+547 DQALYNRSSE
-557 QQPDLKLLVNLIRNA
+557 QQPDLKLLVNLVRNA
-572 IVPKTDNPQ
+572 IVPKTETAQ

>member
-1 MINMTVTNT
+1 MIMMHM
-10 LVKNILMKSTLMK
+10 KNNPFKRAYSIALMVVM
-23 STLLKRIYCMALMA
+23 TLLC
-37 LLALASSQSW
+37 SHSW
-47 ATLSATADRTIID
+47 ASLTATADRTIID

-73 QALIGEPDFT
+73 QALMGEPDFS
-83 VIESNFE
+83 VIESDFE

-116 LAPKRTGRLLVP
+116 LAPKRIGRLLVP

-145 KASAASA
+145 KATAASA

-189 GLDPLKADDTV
+189 GLDPLKVDDAL

-219 VVEIVYA
+219 VVEIIYA

-253 GFSARGNRIIRST
+253 GFSARGNRIIRNT
-266 DAKTINVMARPDT
+266 DAKTIDVMTRPAH

-289 SIRLDQQWS
+289 SIRLEQQWS

-309 ITRNISITAKGL
+309 VTRNISITASGL

-330 LSESDDYKI
+330 LSESDDYKV
-339 YPDQPQLDD
+339 YPDQPQLGD
-348 SADATGVTGIR
+348 SADAAGVTGIR
-359 RESFALVPNRSGEII
+359 RESFALVPNRPGEITV
-374 LPAVTVR
+374 PAVSVR
-381 WWDTVRQRMQTAK
+381 WWNSRKQRMQTAT
-394 LKAVTL
+394 LDAVTL
-400 QVTAAEVSKMDP
+400 QVAAAEVSAMNP
-412 YNIAPK
+412 YNSAPN
-418 PPAGANTLPRVSAPE
+418 AAVGANSLIIEATPE
-433 TPKSLTAELR
+433 APKSLMAELR
-443 SSLPLQL
+443 SSLALQL
-450 SLAGNALL
+450 SVAGNALL
-458 MLMLLFF
+458 LALLLVLLLFV
-465 WLRRSSTAAPRRDL
+465 WLGRSSKAAPRRDL
-479 SGLNTARL
+479 SGLNSARL
-487 ELKQLITN
+487 ELKQLLTN

-504 LAPLRDSILAWGRC
+504 LVPLRDSLLAWGRC
-518 IFPQQKIKA
+518 IFPQQKIKT

-532 TLLHD
+532 ALLDHGQ
-537 TELQQQFDLL
+537 LQQQFDLL
-547 DQALYNNGSE
+547 DQALYNRSSE
-557 QQPDLKLLVNLIRNA
+557 QQPDLKLLVNLVRNA
-572 IVPKTDNPQ
+572 IVPKTETAQ

>member
-1 MINMTVTNT
+1 M
-10 LVKNILMKSTLMK
+10 
-23 STLLKRIYCMALMA
+23 
-37 LLALASSQSW
+37 
-47 ATLSATADRTIID
+47 
-60 SNETL
+60 
-65 QLLVRLDS
+65 
-73 QALIGEPDFT
+73 GEPDFS
-83 VIESNFE
+83 VIESDFE

-116 LAPKRTGRLLVP
+116 LAPKRIGRLLVP

-145 KASAASA
+145 KATAASA

-189 GLDPLKADDTV
+189 GLDPLKVDDAL

-219 VVEIVYA
+219 VVEIIYA

-253 GFSARGNRIIRST
+253 GFSARGNRIIRNT
-266 DAKTINVMARPDT
+266 DAKTIDVMTRPAH

-289 SIRLDQQWS
+289 SIRLEQQWS

-309 ITRNISITAKGL
+309 VTRNISITASGL

-330 LSESDDYKI
+330 LSESDDYKV
-339 YPDQPQLDD
+339 YPDQPQLSD
-348 SADATGVTGIR
+348 SADAAGVTGIR
-359 RESFALVPNRSGEII
+359 RESFALVPNRPGEITV
-374 LPAVTVR
+374 PAVSVR
-381 WWDTVRQRMQTAK
+381 WWNSRKQRMQTAT
-394 LKAVTL
+394 LDAVTL
-400 QVTAAEVSKMDP
+400 QVAAAEVSAMNP
-412 YNIAPK
+412 YNSAPN
-418 PPAGANTLPRVSAPE
+418 AAVGANSLIIEATPE
-433 TPKSLTAELR
+433 APKSLMAELR
-443 SSLPLQL
+443 SSLALQL
-450 SLAGNALL
+450 SVAGNALL
-458 MLMLLFF
+458 LVLLLVLLLFV
-465 WLRRSSTAAPRRDL
+465 WLGRSSKAAPRRDL
-479 SGLNTARL
+479 SGLNSARL
-487 ELKQLITN
+487 ELKQLLTN

-504 LAPLRDSILAWGRC
+504 LVPLRDSLLAWGRC
-518 IFPQQKIKA
+518 IFPQQKIKT

-532 TLLHD
+532 VLLD
-537 TELQQQFDLL
+537 DGQLQQQFDLL
-547 DQALYNNGSE
+547 DQALYNRSSE
-557 QQPDLKLLVNLIRNA
+557 QQPDLKLLVNLVRNA
-572 IVPKTDNPQ
+572 IVPKTETAQ